1 MATEP
6 LSMRHQL
13 PWRVGVAICTGILL
27 ATSACI
33 HHVDVRT
40 VTAPDANFVGRTTF
54 RILDA
59 PRYRGSTSL
68 AANDPMLVN
77 SITYQ
82 AIRDEI
88 RRAFES
94 RGYRYAPQGA
104 SLDVAYYATAAPV
117 LDVRTWDYGYT
128 WRGFPLQTTEV
139 YQYEQ
144 GTVIIDVIDPATHR
158 LLWRGQGRAP
168 VSTDPNKYVDELKH
182 AVHEIV
188 EKFPPASP

>member
-1 MATEP
+1 M
-6 LSMRHQL
+6 
-13 PWRVGVAICTGILL
+13 GILL
-27 ATSACI
+27 AATACR

-40 VTAPDANFVGRTTF
+40 ITAPDANFVGRTTF
-54 RILDA
+54 RILDV
-59 PRYRGSTSL
+59 PRYRGATPLPS
-68 AANDPMLVN
+68 NDPMLVN

-94 RGYRYAPQGA
+94 RGYRYSPQQA

-117 LDVRTWDYGYT
+117 LDIRTWDYGYD
-128 WRGFPLQTTEV
+128 WRGFPIPVTEV

-144 GTVIIDVIDPATHR
+144 GTVIIDVIDPVTHK
-158 LLWRGQGRAP
+158 LMWRGQGSAP
-168 VSTDPNKYVDELKH
+168 VSSDPNKYIDELRH

-188 EKFPPASP
+188 EKFPPATP